1 IFASNLSVLETKVAF
16 IGKIGRD
23 NFSDLITSSLENK
36 NVNTDLIIHSDH
48 YKTGLTIV
56 MNYHMDRA
64 NVTFPGAMGYL
75 FEKDIT
81 SNILNRAR
89 HLHLSSIF
97 LQTGLMKDVVKLF
110 QKAKKLGLSTSLD
123 PQWDPSEKWDIDLLG
138 LLSYVDIFLPN
149 VKELCRMTSSED
161 IASSLNKI
169 RPYANIVVIKD
180 GDRGALLWDTNELI
194 SKPAYLNNNV
204 VDCIGAGDSFNAG
217 FISQFLKGSALERC
231 LQFGLI
237 AGAIN
242 TTSFGGTSAFSD
254 IEEVKKTAKNKF
266 SFDFK

>member
-1 IFASNLSVLETKVAF
+1 MKEFDVLVVGELNVDIILDNIQGFPQIGKEIIANDLNITLGSSSAIFASNLSVLETKVAF

-36 NVNTDLIIHSDH
+36 KVNTDLIIHSDH
-48 YKTGLTIV
+48 HKTGLTVV

-64 NVTFPGAMGYL
+64 NVTFPGAMEYL

-81 SNILNRAR
+81 SNMLNRAR

-138 LLSYVDIFLPN
+138 LLPYVDIFLPN

-169 RPYANIVVIKD
+169 RPYANIVVI
-180 GDRGALLWDTNELI
+180 
-194 SKPAYLNNNV
+194 
-204 VDCIGAGDSFNAG
+204 
-217 FISQFLKGSALERC
+217 
-231 LQFGLI
+231 
-237 AGAIN
+237 
-242 TTSFGGTSAFSD
+242 
-254 IEEVKKTAKNKF
+254 
-266 SFDFK
+266 